1 MGKKYSFPLSRRVF
15 LLSKK
20 MGGIE
25 MENSSN
31 TRRMVLTSIFL
42 AFAIVLQLIGRNF
55 VNINPLLIGPLIST
69 VILLTTYVCGIK
81 HGIIISILIP
91 ATAVPLGA
99 LATPLIPFVPF
110 IVVGNIFFAVGFAAT
125 MKKGKLGIYAGVAFG
140 TLLKVLFLS
149 FSATK
154 LIFMLNLGIPEASA
168 KMIGMAFTTPQII
181 ISLLGGAVAVIAIE
195 VMKRSRI
202 ARAV

>member
-1 MGKKYSFPLSRRVF
+1 MNNK
-15 LLSKK
+15 
-20 MGGIE
+20 
-25 MENSSN
+25 SSV
-31 TRRMVLTSIFL
+31 RKMVLTSIFL

-69 VILLTTYVCGIK
+69 VILLDTYVCGLG
-81 HGIIISILIP
+81 HGIMISVLIP

-99 LATPLIPFVPF
+99 LAAPLIPFVPF
-110 IVVGNIFFAVGFAAT
+110 IVIGNMVFSAGFAAF
-125 MKKGKLGIYAGVAFG
+125 MNRGKAGIYLGVLAG
-140 TLLKVLFLS
+140 TLVKVLFLG
-149 FSATK
+149 FSATR
-154 LIFMLNLGIPEASA
+154 LIFIMNLGIPEASE

>member
-1 MGKKYSFPLSRRVF
+1 MNK
-15 LLSKK
+15 
-20 MGGIE
+20 
-25 MENSSN
+25 SSN
-31 TRRMVLTSIFL
+31 VRKLVLSSIFL

-69 VILLTTYVCGIK
+69 VILLTTYVCGLK
-81 HGIIISILIP
+81 YGVMISILIP

-99 LATPLIPFVPF
+99 LAAPLIPFVPF
-110 IVVGNIFFAVGFAAT
+110 IVVGNIVFAAGFAAT
-125 MKKGKLGIYAGVAFG
+125 MKKGKLGIYAGVALG
-140 TLLKVLFLS
+140 TLAKVLFLS

-181 ISLLGGAVAVIAIE
+181 ISLLGGAVAIIAIE
-195 VMKRSRI
+195 VLKRNKI
-202 ARAV
+202 ANAI

>member
-1 MGKKYSFPLSRRVF
+1 
-15 LLSKK
+15 
-20 MGGIE
+20 
-25 MENSSN
+25 
-31 TRRMVLTSIFL
+31 MVLTSIFL

-99 LATPLIPFVPF
+99 LAAPLIPFVPF
-110 IVVGNIFFAVGFAAT
+110 IVVGNIVFAAGFAAT
-125 MKKGKLGIYAGVAFG
+125 MKKGNLGIYTGVALG

-149 FSATK
+149 LSATK
-154 LIFMLNLGIPEASA
+154 LIFMFNLGIPEASA
-168 KMIGMAFTTPQII
+168 RMIGMAFTTPQII
-181 ISLLGGAVAVIAIE
+181 ISLIGGAVAVIAIE
-195 VMKRSRI
+195 VMKKSRI